1 VSKLV
6 LPPRRVPRVM
16 NGRRRFLRGMG
27 GFAVALPFLEYF
39 SKREAGAGPSQN
51 PKRYIF
57 AFGGSSLGIDGQD
70 SVAPTAEGSLLDN
83 ITRGL
88 QPLGDL
94 GITDYVSCVSGLE
107 IPYGPD
113 NAIPVGG
120 RYIAW
125 HASSTCPLASGM
137 RSQPGDESLQGPT
150 SDWVVAEH
158 IAPGDPNAVL
168 AYRVQAAFYR
178 GNNDTDGQRGLLS
191 ARMNNG
197 NLEEVEPTSSNKS
210 AFNSLISG
218 FIPTDP
224 GEAAAAAFL
233 LKRRKSVIDLVRGD
247 TELLV
252 PKLGKADKI
261 RLERHLDELRALEL
275 RVNAVT
281 PPDTPGCQ
289 PVDDPG
295 EDPVIGGA
303 VENGEQGSGG
313 YTNANAAYSNE
324 EFRASVMVD
333 LIHMAFACDMRRVA
347 NLMFTYSQ
355 CFLNM
360 MALFNHPTDLHEMSH
375 YSMGGGQ
382 EGADAMADGISW
394 HVKHWGNL
402 LHKLELTEDVD
413 GTPMIENTSAILCF
427 EGGWGY
433 DPEQDAQGSA
443 HSSENMVVL
452 IGGKAG
458 GLNAGGG
465 KALTR
470 TGEHPVKVINTAMHA
485 VGVEQ
490 DLGEVSGDFDA
501 DLIG

>member
-1 VSKLV
+1 MSK
-6 LPPRRVPRVM
+6 PMAPRRMPRVM
-16 NGRRRFLRGMG
+16 NGRRRFLRGLG

-39 SKREAGAGPSQN
+39 HKREAGAGPSQN

-70 SVAPTAEGSLLDN
+70 SVAPTSEGALGDVL
-83 ITRGL
+83 TRGL

-94 GITDYVSCVSGLE
+94 GITDLVSCVSGLE

-113 NAIPVGG
+113 GSIPAGG

-137 RSQPGDESLQGPT
+137 RSEPGDERLKGPT
-150 SDWVVAEH
+150 SDWVVANQ
-158 IAPGDPNAVL
+158 IAQGVPNQVL

-178 GNNDTDGQRGLLS
+178 GSNGTDGTRGLLS
-191 ARMNNG
+191 ARMNG
-197 NLEEVEPTSSNKS
+197 NTLEEVPPISSIKT
-210 AFNSLISG
+210 AYQGLISG
-218 FIPTDP
+218 FVPPDP
-224 GEAAAAAFL
+224 GEAAAAQFL

-252 PKLGKADKI
+252 PKLGKADQI
-261 RLERHLDELRALEL
+261 RLERHLDELRGLEVRL
-275 RVNAVT
+275 SAIA

-289 PVDDPG
+289 AVADPGDDPA
-295 EDPVIGGA
+295 IGGA
-303 VENGEQGSGG
+303 VENGEQGTGG
-313 YTNANAAYSNE
+313 YTDANAAYSNE
-324 EFRASVMVD
+324 ELRASVMVD
-333 LIHMAFACDMRRVA
+333 LIHMAFACDMARVA

-382 EGADAMADGISW
+382 AGADAMADGISW

-402 LHKLELTEDVD
+402 LHKLQTTEDID
-413 GTPMIENTSAILCF
+413 GTPMIDNTSAILCF

-433 DPEQDAQGSA
+433 DPEQDNQGSA

-452 IGGKAG
+452 IGGKSG
-458 GLNAGGG
+458 GLNASGG
-465 KALTR
+465 KAITR

-485 VGVEQ
+485 VGVNQ